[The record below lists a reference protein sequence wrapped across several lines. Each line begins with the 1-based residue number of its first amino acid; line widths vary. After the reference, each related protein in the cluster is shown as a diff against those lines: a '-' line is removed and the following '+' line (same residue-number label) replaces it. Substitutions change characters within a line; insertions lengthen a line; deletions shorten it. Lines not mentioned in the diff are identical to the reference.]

1 MTLFQQE
8 SKYLMNTYATLPIEI
23 AYGQGSYL
31 FDKNN
36 KKYID
41 FTSGIGV
48 NSLGYNN
55 SEWKNSIISQ
65 LNNFQHLSNIFTN
78 NSTVSLAKKL
88 CELSGMSKVF
98 FANSGAEAN
107 ECAIKLARKYSFN
120 KYGEGRGTILS
131 LKQSFHGRTLA
142 TLTATGQD
150 KFHNYFFPFPT
161 GFNYVTANSIN
172 DLKEK
177 LTSDVCAIM
186 MEAIQGEGGVHPL
199 DKKFVLETCKLAK
212 EKDILIIFDEVQC
225 GIGRT
230 GTLFGYNHFNITPD
244 IVTCAKG
251 LGGGLPIGAVLCN
264 DKLSDT
270 FNPGDHG
277 STFGGN
283 PVICSGSLS
292 VLKQICNTDSY
303 NQIILKGQLIKDT
316 ILNSNLTSVKDV
328 RGLGLMIGIEITGD
342 SSFIQKKALEN
353 GLLVLTAGKNVIRL
367 LPPLNTSI
375 DNIKEGI
382 NILIST
388 LKEY

>member
-107 ECAIKLARKYSFN
+107 ECAIKLARKYSTD
-120 KYGEGRGTILS
+120 KYNENRTKIITLVN
-131 LKQSFHGRTLA
+131 SFHGRTVTTLA
-142 TLTATGQD
+142 ATGQD
-150 KFHNYFFPFPT
+150 TFHHYFNPFT
-161 GFNYVTANSIN
+161 EGFTYAQANDIESVKSLLDEN
-172 DLKEK
+172 
-177 LTSDVCAIM
+177 TCAVFIEM
-186 MEAIQGEGGVHPL
+186 IQGEGGVMPL
-199 DKKFVLETCKLAK
+199 EPHFVKELEKLCKKHDVLLMV
-212 EKDILIIFDEVQC
+212 DEVQT
-225 GIGRT
+225 GMGRT
-230 GTLFGYNHFNITPD
+230 GTLFCYEQYGIEPDVITSSK
-244 IVTCAKG
+244 A
-251 LGGGLPIGAVLCN
+251 LGGGLPIGACLCTERLGDVLN
-264 DKLSDT
+264 S
-270 FNPGDHG
+270 GMHG

-283 PVICSGSLS
+283 PVACAGALS
-292 VLKQICNTDSY
+292 VLERVSDETFLQEVKA
-303 NQIILKGQLIKDT
+303 KGEYMQQKL
-316 ILNSNLTSVKDV
+316 SEMEGVAEV
-328 RGLGLMIGIEITGD
+328 RGIGMMIGIV
-342 SSFIQKKALEN
+342 LEKGTAKDVAAACIEH
-353 GLLVLTAGKNVIRL
+353 GLLVLTAKTLVRL
-367 LPPLNTSI
+367 LPPLTITFEEI
-375 DNIKEGI
+375 DKGLAILEKVIKQA
-382 NILIST
+382 
-388 LKEY
+388 

>member
-120 KYGEGRGTILS
+120 EYGEGRGTILS

-150 KFHNYFFPFPT
+150 KFHNYFFPFT
-161 GFNYVTANSIN
+161 EGFDYVKACNSQN
-172 DLKEK
+172 
-177 LTSDVCAIM
+177 
-186 MEAIQGEGGVHPL
+186 
-199 DKKFVLETCKLAK
+199 
-212 EKDILIIFDEVQC
+212 
-225 GIGRT
+225 
-230 GTLFGYNHFNITPD
+230 
-244 IVTCAKG
+244 
-251 LGGGLPIGAVLCN
+251 
-264 DKLSDT
+264 
-270 FNPGDHG
+270 
-277 STFGGN
+277 
-283 PVICSGSLS
+283 
-292 VLKQICNTDSY
+292 
-303 NQIILKGQLIKDT
+303 
-316 ILNSNLTSVKDV
+316 
-328 RGLGLMIGIEITGD
+328 
-342 SSFIQKKALEN
+342 
-353 GLLVLTAGKNVIRL
+353 GKN
-367 LPPLNTSI
+367 N
-375 DNIKEGI
+375 NQ
-382 NILIST
+382 
-388 LKEY
+388 